1 MAERLEVLAP
11 PVDSHHCFRSIRYYD
26 AEWDLSHLDS
36 FAFKINI
43 GFEVT
48 VVVIF
53 SCHCFSRSFRW
64 DGRPRTDVPDVE
76 IYKNEK
82 EERVL
87 DPLRYELS
95 KSLLRE
101 LIVALPTRHIIVA
114 NADSRNFMT
123 WEIQAANGAK
133 SVYAVFFNVGKDKHR
148 PRRLMLRVQSA
159 YLLDSD
165 LTKRQKSAKRVRLKT
180 LLKAAYEGRTIRP

>member
-11 PVDSHHCFRSIRYYD
+11 PADSHHRFPAVRYYD

-36 FAFKINI
+36 FAFKTNI
-43 GFEVT
+43 GFEAT

-53 SCHCFSRSFRW
+53 SCHCFSRSFHW
-64 DGRPRTDVPDVE
+64 DTRPRADIPDAE
-76 IYKNEK
+76 IYRNEK

-87 DPLRYELS
+87 DPLRYALS
-95 KSLLRE
+95 KNLLRE
-101 LIVALPTRHIIVA
+101 LIVALPSRHIIVA

-123 WEIQAANGAK
+123 WEIQAADGVT
-133 SVYAVFFNVGKDKHR
+133 SVYAVFFDVEKDKHR
-148 PRRLMLRVQSA
+148 QRRLMLRVQSA
-159 YLLDSD
+159 YLLDGG
-165 LTKRQKSAKRVRLKT
+165 LTKRQQSAKRVRLKT